1 MTDANLSTRL
11 PQPRVMPC
19 IVYIY
24 LMIFLFV
31 EQNDLQFASLSGRV
45 TILSST
51 TASGSCGA
59 VFLFRASSECR
70 VPSACSSSNST
81 HKRCQ
86 GDHHCSC
93 GFRQMW
99 KMLKKPCWT
108 SSRLWSATTNASIPL
123 FEHFLQAGIAFY
135 GTPLQLHEGSFPTSN
150 SFVPKISAA
159 EILTDTIETCFFIFI
174 IQIWIKKKKSKGLSL
189 CWVWTVL
196 KEHETLQPQTP
207 RVH

>member
-1 MTDANLSTRL
+1 MLAVNSVNYSIWVQILSFELFLMTDANLSTRL
-11 PQPRVMPC
+11 SQPRVMPC

-24 LMIFLFV
+24 LMIYLFV

-86 GDHHCSC
+86 GDHHCSH

-99 KMLKKPCWT
+99 KMLKTLLNILQIVIRNDKCLRTSFWT
-108 SSRLWSATTNASIPL
+108 FPASRYCLLWNTPAAACVLIPYVK
-123 FEHFLQAGIAFY
+123 FLCAQNF
-135 GTPLQLHEGSFPTSN
+135 S
-150 SFVPKISAA
+150 
-159 EILTDTIETCFFIFI
+159 C
-174 IQIWIKKKKSKGLSL
+174 
-189 CWVWTVL
+189 
-196 KEHETLQPQTP
+196 
-207 RVH
+207 